1 VILTQA
7 PAHQRADQSAGDPF
21 PVRPWRP
28 LPVGPCLALG
38 VSSAFG
44 LSRLTAPGAFRQV
57 LLYLGSGVLSAG
69 VDLGLLVVLHE
80 QTRLPLALCTALAF
94 VAALAVNFS
103 LNRRAWV
110 GAGIENLLRHAR
122 RYGVLVAA
130 NLVFTV
136 LLVSGGAQLGIPYL
150 LAKIVALALSTA
162 WTFALYR
169 AWVFV

>member
-1 VILTQA
+1 VVLRGLVVEGL
-7 PAHQRADQSAGDPF
+7 RASCRVLVTG
-21 PVRPWRP
+21 
-28 LPVGPCLALG
+28 VGRWSQ
-38 VSSAFG
+38 V
-44 LSRLTAPGAFRQV
+44 GA
-57 LLYLGSGVLSAG
+57 GVL
-69 VDLGLLVVLHE
+69 GLREGDRVRVVGRPRPKLVSLCGRSIEVR
-80 QTRLPLALCTALAF
+80 RLVHTGRTTMALCTALAF
-94 VAALAVNFS
+94 VTALAVNFS

-110 GAGIENLLRHAR
+110 GAETENLLRHAR
-122 RYGVLVAA
+122 RYGVLVVA